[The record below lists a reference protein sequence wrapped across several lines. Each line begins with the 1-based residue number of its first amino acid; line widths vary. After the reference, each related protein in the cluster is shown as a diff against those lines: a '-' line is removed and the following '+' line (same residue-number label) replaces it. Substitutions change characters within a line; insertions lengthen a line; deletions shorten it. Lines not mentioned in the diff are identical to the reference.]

1 MSIVYVDLDGVLADF
16 DSALNEIRGGE
27 ELSTEELWVK
37 VAPYG
42 DGLYACLELMPDAS
56 KLWNWISV
64 YFDNIQILTAI
75 PRRSTVPTAE
85 ADKRAW
91 VATNFGTNIKVNI
104 GPYARD
110 KQKHCKPGDILID
123 DKHSNIAEWVAKGGI
138 GILHTSASDTIKQL
152 TKLIKDGTVD
162 PENYGD

>member
-27 ELSTEELWVK
+27 ELTTEELWAR

-42 DGLYACLELMPDAS
+42 DGLYACLDLMLYAT
-56 KLWNWISV
+56 KLWNWLSV

-91 VATNFGTNIKVNI
+91 VATNFGTNVKVNI
-104 GPYARD
+104 GPYAVN
-110 KQKHCKPGDILID
+110 KQRHCQPGDILID
-123 DKHSNIAEWVAKGGI
+123 DQPSNIAQWIAKDGI
-138 GILHTSASDTIKQL
+138 GILHTSAADTIQQL
-152 TKLIKDGTVD
+152 KDLIQDGTVD